1 MSRERVYGEEVL
13 RKRAEEIKDIDA
25 GVKKLLKNMLSTLRQ
40 KNGLGLAATQIG
52 VPRRIF
58 LALDRDRDTIVTAIN
73 PEIADTEGREIDIE
87 GCLSFPEVYFA
98 IERSKKV
105 VLRAHDEKGRE
116 IVVETEGLLARCFQ
130 HEIDHLNGRLIIDY
144 ASDEEKKIWQEKIKN
159 FRKT

>member
-1 MSRERVYGEEVL
+1 MSRVRVYGEEVL